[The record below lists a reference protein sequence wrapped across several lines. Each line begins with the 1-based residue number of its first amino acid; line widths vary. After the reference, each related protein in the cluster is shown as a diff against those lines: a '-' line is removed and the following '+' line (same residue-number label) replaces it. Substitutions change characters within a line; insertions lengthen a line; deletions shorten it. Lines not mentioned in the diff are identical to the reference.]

1 VVEAWDA
8 FLRSQ
13 ASEDTRWYPP
23 VVSRWGEQSLVTD
36 ALPGKNRHQA
46 LVKRLRI
53 LFETA
58 GLEFKSAHKFRH
70 GHAVYGLQNAPTM
83 ADYKAV
89 SMNLMHQDIKI
100 TDQIYTPILSEE
112 VSRRI
117 AGLGTQPE
125 ARQEDAL
132 NKYMQS
138 LSNSQ
143 LSQVMLILAERL
155 NKE

>member
-1 VVEAWDA
+1 VEEWDA
-8 FLRSQ
+8 FLRSRLPE
-13 ASEDTRWYPP
+13 AARWYPP
-23 VVSRWGEQSLVTD
+23 VVSRWGEQSPAADLQ
-36 ALPGKNRHQA
+36 PGKNRPQA
-46 LVKRLRI
+46 LDKRLKV
-53 LFETA
+53 LFLAA
-58 GLEFKSAHKFRH
+58 GLEFKPAHKFRH
-70 GHAVYGLQNAPTM
+70 GHAVYGLQNARTM
-83 ADYKAV
+83 ADYKAL

-100 TDQIYTPILSEE
+100 TDQIYAPILSEE

-117 AGLGTQPE
+117 AGLGTQHE

-143 LSQVMLILAERL
+143 LSQIMLILAERL